1 MSRRAL
7 VTCTLVLSGVV
18 SIACGSTG
26 ESSFEDGTRGGN
38 GQGANGGSGSGAQ
51 LPEIGPSGTSSA
63 CVTELAG
70 AELAPTNLVFVY
82 DKSGSMGDTATGF
95 DPAKRWIPV
104 GSGLKQFFADP
115 YSKTVRA
122 TLQFFPLSDDT
133 IETACAHPYGTP
145 VVPLA
150 PASDAAFISAIDSMK
165 PSGGTP
171 TLPALMGG
179 ISQAKDIVAA
189 RPDDKTAIVLVTDGE
204 PGFWDPNKNAFTPG
218 CANNDVAHVAD
229 AARTAFQGTP
239 SIPTYVI
246 GVGPKLEALNAVA
259 AAGGTSA
266 AVMVDVNDPAGT
278 KNAIVSALDA
288 IRRRELTCDFSVPP
302 PPAGE
307 DLDPFAVNV
316 AITGAGGERV
326 LGYSKDCASADGWR
340 YDNIDD
346 PKRIL
351 LCSDACSDAREAD
364 GKVSIAFGC
373 KTKLDVH

>member
-1 MSRRAL
+1 MKRVVVAGT
-7 VTCTLVLSGVV
+7 VVLSGLV
-18 SIACGSTG
+18 SFACGSAGDSTFDDG
-26 ESSFEDGTRGGN
+26 SNSGSDGT
-38 GQGANGGSGSGAQ
+38 NGGSSGGRQ

-63 CVTELAG
+63 CVTEMAG

-115 YSKTVRA
+115 YSKTLRA
-122 TLQFFPLSDDT
+122 SLQFFPLSDDT
-133 IETACAHPYGTP
+133 IETTCAHPYANP
-145 VVPLA
+145 VVPLS
-150 PASDAAFISAIDSMK
+150 PASDPAFITAIDSMK

-171 TLPALMGG
+171 TLPALAGG
-179 ISQAKDIVAA
+179 IAHAKAIAVA
-189 RPDDKTAIVLVTDGE
+189 RPGEKTAVVLVTDGE
-204 PGFWDPNKNAFTPG
+204 PGFWDPDKNAYTPG
-218 CANNDVAHVAD
+218 CANNDVAHVAE
-229 AARTAFQGTP
+229 AARAAFSGTP

-246 GVGPKLEALNAVA
+246 GVGPNLQSLQAVA

-278 KNAIVSALDA
+278 RSALVSALDT
-288 IRRRELTCDFSVPP
+288 IRRREVSCDFAVPP

-307 DLDPFAVNV
+307 TLDPYAVNV

-326 LGYSKDCASADGWR
+326 LGYSKDCASPEGWR
-340 YDNIDD
+340 YDDIRA

-351 LCSDACSDAREAD
+351 LCSAACEAAREPD

-373 KTKLDVH
+373 KTKLEVR